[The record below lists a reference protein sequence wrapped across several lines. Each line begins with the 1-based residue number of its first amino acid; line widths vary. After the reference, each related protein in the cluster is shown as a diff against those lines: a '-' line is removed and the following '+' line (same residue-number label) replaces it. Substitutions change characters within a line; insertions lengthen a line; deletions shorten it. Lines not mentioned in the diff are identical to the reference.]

1 MAFLRYSVV
10 TVNILQ
16 ERTRRCERSHKVL
29 VEARA
34 HRQTEWRRFVM
45 LAVVFDGQ
53 HDRPSSSRHIGRHC
67 GPSTTIDDRR
77 DGPTWWRQFRWPP
90 TLLCSLCTFSFR
102 DLQHFLSVD
111 VGRHYWLD
119 RVFHAAS
126 LAPTAR
132 FACHESMLLRYN
144 TRCYFKVRSKADT
157 SHRGATARNQKQ
169 TRSSAIAEGPRDAP
183 CQLKPCEMSHKCLL
197 NYIW

>member
-1 MAFLRYSVV
+1 
-10 TVNILQ
+10 
-16 ERTRRCERSHKVL
+16 
-29 VEARA
+29 
-34 HRQTEWRRFVM
+34 M

-53 HDRPSSSRHIGRHC
+53 HDRPSSSRHICRHC
-67 GPSTTIDDRR
+67 RPSTTIDDRR
-77 DGPTWWRQFRWPP
+77 DGLTWWRQFRWPP

-144 TRCYFKVRSKADT
+144 TRCYFKVRSNHGGGYRTEPKT
-157 SHRGATARNQKQ
+157 NKKLSYRRGTAR
-169 TRSSAIAEGPRDAP
+169 RS
-183 CQLKPCEMSHKCLL
+183 MSVKTVRNVTQIFVELHL
-197 NYIW
+197 ISPTTGEWP